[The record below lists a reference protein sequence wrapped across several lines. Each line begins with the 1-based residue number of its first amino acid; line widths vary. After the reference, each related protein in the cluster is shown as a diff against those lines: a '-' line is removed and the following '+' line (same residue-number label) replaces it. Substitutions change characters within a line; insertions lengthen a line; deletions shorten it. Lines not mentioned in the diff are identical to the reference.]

1 MMAEAGMTQNQ
12 KSIKSLP
19 KPRPGVVVK
28 IPFDIW
34 PEYMELHGLEV
45 IGSKNGIVLVEP
57 ATEEASKMKPEVEH
71 Q

>member
-1 MMAEAGMTQNQ
+1 MTQNQ

-45 IGSKNGIVLVEP
+45 IGSKNGIVLVKP
-57 ATEEASKMKPEVEH
+57 TTEEGSKNISEVEH
-71 Q
+71 QWPP

>member
-1 MMAEAGMTQNQ
+1 MTQNQ
-12 KSIKSLP
+12 KPIKSLP

-45 IGSKNGIVLVEP
+45 IGSKNGIVLVKSTTIP
-57 ATEEASKMKPEVEH
+57 ATEETLEH
-71 Q
+71 TKG

>member
-1 MMAEAGMTQNQ
+1 MTQNQ

-45 IGSKNGIVLVEP
+45 IGSKNGIVLVKSVTNS
-57 ATEEASKMKPEVEH
+57 AAEEAPEH
-71 Q
+71 TKG